1 MIKKLIDIVFNV
13 LALPYHIVVNIPR
26 AVKAF
31 ARWFIEA
38 IKETIAQTFTLLGFF
53 IAWLTLTGTA
63 KDIVGIAILGSIAL
77 WLLTIGLRTEKK
89 SKQKQSNSR

>member
-1 MIKKLIDIVFNV
+1 MIKKFINLIFNI

-53 IAWLTLTGTA
+53 IAWLTLTGLIIQMWIFTSSL
-63 KDIVGIAILGSIAL
+63 IFWTS
-77 WLLTIGLRTEKK
+77 TRT
-89 SKQKQSNSR
+89 QS